1 MTEREKIAHLL
12 RRFGLGASL
21 AEVNFY
27 EPFGL
32 DGTIERLIEYQKYDE
47 GFDISAWALAP
58 QQQGNLPNLRPPSV
72 AAWWVLRMMTTQRPL
87 QEKLTLFW
95 HDHFAISASKVDRGS
110 LMLQYLETLRSGA
123 NGNFLDLLVNVSKD
137 PAMLLWLDNNTNV
150 KGRPNENYAR
160 EVMELFTVGIGNYTE
175 EDIQEAA
182 RAFTGWKFRPT
193 VNPRRIDKEQLTE
206 ILRSGRPLVEFYINE
221 REHDSGMK
229 KVLGNVGP
237 FGGEDICGIL
247 AARPETARYL
257 TTKLWEWFAY
267 EKPEPKVQERLAKAY
282 MDGNFEIKKV
292 LYAIVESEEFWSQ
305 KCVRKQVKNPVD
317 FSIAICRQL
326 GIGPM
331 ILAGYDK
338 GNDRLKELPKNTLGG
353 LRFIVQSLNN
363 QGMSLLY
370 PPDVAGWDWG
380 TAWISSATMVERI
393 RFSDLLFN
401 RASGTLIAQN
411 VSDAIAASKMPENS
425 QELTNRLLEM
435 FDAEIPSERKKTLV
449 SAVEESGGVSAINN
463 PRQASLLLKTFSRAL
478 FAAPEFH
485 FC

>member
-21 AEVNFY
+21 SEVKFY
-27 EPFGL
+27 EGL
-32 DGTIERLIEYQKYDE
+32 GVDGTIERLIEYQKYDE
-47 GFDISAWALAP
+47 GFDISAWSLAP
-58 QQQGNLPNLRPPSV
+58 QRDNNLPNLQPQIV

-95 HDHFAISASKVDRGS
+95 HDHFAISATKVDRGP

-150 KGRPNENYAR
+150 KGHPNENYAR

-193 VNPRRIDKEQLTE
+193 VNVRRIDKEQLAE
-206 ILRSGRPLVEFYINE
+206 ILRSGRPLVEFYVNE
-221 REHDSGMK
+221 REHDNGMK
-229 KVLGNVGP
+229 KVLGNIGP

-257 TTKLWEWFAY
+257 TKKLWEWFAY

-282 MDGNFEIKKV
+282 MDGDFEIKKV
-292 LYAIVESEEFWSQ
+292 LYAIVESEEFWSER
-305 KCVRKQVKNPVD
+305 CVRKQVKNPVD

-331 ILAGYDK
+331 ILAGYEK
-338 GNDRLKELPKNTLGG
+338 GNDPLKQLPRNALAV
-353 LRFIVQSLNN
+353 LRFIVQALNN

-393 RFSDLLFN
+393 RFSELLFN
-401 RASGTLIAQN
+401 RAMGT
-411 VSDAIAASKMPENS
+411 AIAENVIEGISTTKTPENS
-425 QELTNRLLEM
+425 NEFTNRLLEV

-449 SAVEESGGVSAINN
+449 SAVEESGGVSVMNR
-463 PRQASLLLKTFSRAL
+463 PGQASSLLKTFSQAL
-478 FAAPEFH
+478 FATPEFH